1 MNLHYFEKCNWI
13 SDTDVFTKCQ
23 MLLVPLQQK
32 MIIGTFLS
40 HAENLIISRYAD
52 NNGRINT

>member
-1 MNLHYFEKCNWI
+1 MHYFEKCNWI

-32 MIIGTFLS
+32 MFIGTFLS

-52 NNGRINT
+52 NNGRINK